1 MHPSLPRAIRAVPLS
16 SIPPSAL
23 RLPPKPT
30 LRRPSASSSPTV
42 ERLLKSFAARST
54 PSAAS
59 EAGAGAA
66 GEAQGVLGQA
76 ARAELPPNLRIVE
89 YVPKRREYEGV
100 RASHRDLL
108 RRLRREA

>member
-1 MHPSLPRAIRAVPLS
+1 MRPSLPLPIRAIPLS

-23 RLPPKPT
+23 RLPPKPRLT
-30 LRRPSASSSPTV
+30 SASRSRESSPTV
-42 ERLLKSFAARST
+42 ERLLASFAERSARR
-54 PSAAS
+54 
-59 EAGAGAA
+59 AGAA
-66 GEAQGVLGQA
+66 AEAQEEMQS
-76 ARAELPPNLRIVE
+76 LPKNLRIVE